1 MRERDRQRGRPRD
14 DRGADETARPAT
26 GTGGSPGGG
35 TGGSPGARPAAPR
48 PGGDAP
54 GGARGKLSWIALAVA
69 VVLTAWQVIYAITVQ
84 GMNEANIEV
93 YTSVWLL
100 ISLVF
105 AVGSA
110 VLGIVAVSQR
120 SQQRWPAIAALS
132 IGVYVFLVCIA
143 TWTGEL
149 LAATG

>member
-1 MRERDRQRGRPRD
+1 M
-14 DRGADETARPAT
+14 
-26 GTGGSPGGG
+26 
-35 TGGSPGARPAAPR
+35 
-48 PGGDAP
+48 
-54 GGARGKLSWIALAVA
+54 A

-84 GMNEANIEV
+84 GMNEASSEV

-100 ISLVF
+100 ISLVL
-105 AVGSA
+105 AVGCA

-143 TWTGEL
+143 TWVGQL
-149 LAATG
+149 LTATA